1 MKLATLSKDI
11 PASFVVF
18 LVALPLSIG
27 IALASGAPVRAGL
40 VAAAIGGIVVGLL
53 SGAPMQVSGPAAG
66 LSVMVFGYVQKF
78 GFTTTCAITMVAGL
92 IQVAAGTAG
101 VAQGALAI
109 SPAVLHAMLAGIG
122 ILIALGQMHVLL
134 GDVPHGSAL
143 SNLTE
148 LPHSLANVN
157 GAALAIGLVTL
168 GTLLL
173 WNRFALKKLPFLPG
187 SLVAIAAGTV
197 TSLLVPGTAPHV
209 HIAAGLFDDISRPTF
224 GTASLSEVV
233 LAGLA
238 LAIVASAESLLC
250 AVATDQLHSGPRAN
264 LNKELFA
271 QGVGNLLSGLVAGLP
286 ITGVIVRSSANLNS
300 GAKTRLSAILHGV
313 WMLLFVVFLAGFL
326 EKVPMAALAA
336 LLIHVGINLVK
347 VKEIRKIAEFN
358 EAIVYGVTIFGVV
371 FINLLWGIGLGF
383 GLALMMLLR
392 RTTVVEVEQK
402 EIDAGAL
409 EVTIK
414 GSIHFL
420 AVPTLTTKLR
430 SVPAGREVHLR
441 FQITALDHAA
451 IEAIRAWR
459 VGYQSSGGTVVKEPL
474 DTLWRELLPRPTL
487 APPPPASNPGV
498 AA

>member
-1 MKLATLSKDI
+1 MKAAKLSKDL
-11 PASFVVF
+11 PASLVVF

-40 VAAAIGGIVVGLL
+40 VSAAIGGIVVGLL
-53 SGAPMQVSGPAAG
+53 SGAPLQVSGPAAG
-66 LSVMVFGYVQKF
+66 LSVMVYGYVQRF

-101 VAQGALAI
+101 IAQGALAI

-122 ILIALGQMHVLL
+122 ILIALGQLHVML
-134 GDVPHGSAL
+134 GDAPHGSAL

-148 LPHSLANVN
+148 LPHSLSHLN
-157 GAALAIGLVTL
+157 GAALTVGLVTL
-168 GTLLL
+168 GTLVL
-173 WNRFALKKLPFLPG
+173 WNRFLAKKIPFIPG
-187 SLVAIAAGTV
+187 SLVAIALGTV
-197 TSLLVPGTAPHV
+197 TSLMVPGTVPHV
-209 HIAAGLFDDISRPTF
+209 TINAGLFDNLTRPTL
-224 GTASLSEVV
+224 GTASLSDVL

-238 LAIVASAESLLC
+238 MAVVASAESLLC

-286 ITGVIVRSSANLNS
+286 ITGVIVRSSANINS

-313 WMLLFVVFLAGFL
+313 WMLVFVLFLASFL

-336 LLIHVGINLVK
+336 LLMHVGINLVK

-358 EAIVYGVTIFGVV
+358 EAVVYGVTIFGVV

-383 GLALMMLLR
+383 GLALVMLLR
-392 RTTVVEVEQK
+392 RTTVVEIETK
-402 EIDAGAL
+402 ERDGNQL

-414 GSIHFL
+414 GSLHFL
-420 AVPTLTTKLR
+420 AVPALTTR
-430 SVPAGREVHLR
+430 MRGIPSGREVHLR
-441 FQITALDHAA
+441 FSVTALDHAA
-451 IEAIRAWR
+451 VEAIRAWR
-459 VGYQSSGGTVVKEPL
+459 LGYQSSGGTVVKEPL
-474 DTLWRELLPRPTL
+474 DALWRELLPRPVRT
-487 APPPPASNPGV
+487 G
-498 AA
+498 AAT